1 MIIWIVIAVSVV
13 VCLVLLYLD
22 GRRRERAV
30 LRDWELVLTPKGER
44 TYRWMESRVHSDLL
58 LANLTYTRAF
68 SARDVGSVDEAHR
81 LLDVGCKL
89 IEQFAPTMLRSLAAM
104 AVLSR
109 MVAAM
114 APVRPLRPRKFRLR
128 QLANL
133 AYLNQFVHHFL
144 VSTSERFRLRV
155 TILGRG
161 FALLSRIALRSTD
174 RIRTGSPDGDSE
186 WQQIEAV
193 RKDLHTLSDE
203 SLETFRILLT
213 SLAAERRLQG

>member
-1 MIIWIVIAVSVV
+1 MSLWFVIAGSILL
-13 VCLVLLYLD
+13 CLALLYLD

-44 TYRWMESRVHSDLL
+44 TYRWMEARVHSDLL

-68 SARDVGSVDEAHR
+68 SARDVGSIDEAHR

-114 APVRPLRPRKFRLR
+114 APVRPLKPRKFRLR

-133 AYLNQFVHHFL
+133 A
-144 VSTSERFRLRV
+144 
-155 TILGRG
+155 
-161 FALLSRIALRSTD
+161 
-174 RIRTGSPDGDSE
+174 
-186 WQQIEAV
+186 
-193 RKDLHTLSDE
+193 
-203 SLETFRILLT
+203 
-213 SLAAERRLQG
+213 